1 MVHKSSHKQTM
12 IHASKLFPIA
22 LDRIR
27 DHLERGHANRTA
39 KAQALLDAFDEGERK
54 GGKRG
59 RKASVRGANRVKR
72 NAERARGQM
81 ELGL

>member
-1 MVHKSSHKQTM
+1 M

-22 LDRIR
+22 MDRIHDLMER
-27 DHLERGHANRTA
+27 DHTSRTA

-59 RKASVRGANRVKR
+59 GRKAGVRGANRVKS
-72 NAERARGQM
+72 ERVGARQM

>member
-1 MVHKSSHKQTM
+1 M
-12 IHASKLFPIA
+12 IHASQLFPIA
-22 LDRIR
+22 MDRIH

-39 KAQALLDAFDEGERK
+39 KAQALLDAFEEGERK

-59 RKASVRGANRVKR
+59 RKANDRGAIRVKR

-81 ELGL
+81 ELSL

>member
-1 MVHKSSHKQTM
+1 M

-22 LDRIR
+22 LDRIH
-27 DHLERGHANRTA
+27 DLMEHGHANRTP

-59 RKASVRGANRVKR
+59 GRKTSVRGANRVKR
-72 NAERARGQM
+72 NAERVGAKQM
-81 ELGL
+81 ELPLT

>member
-1 MVHKSSHKQTM
+1 M

-22 LDRIR
+22 MDRIH
-27 DHLERGHANRTA
+27 DLMERGHTSRTP

-54 GGKRG
+54 GGKCGG
-59 RKASVRGANRVKR
+59 RKAGVREANRVKR